1 MNKYE
6 VKSIKVPEDASSMKL
21 QWRMHN
27 AKNNWF
33 WSIDDIRL
41 DDQMIVSPNE

>member
-6 VKSIKVPEDASSMKL
+6 VKSIKVPEGASSIKL

-41 DDQMIVSPNE
+41 DDQMIVSPN